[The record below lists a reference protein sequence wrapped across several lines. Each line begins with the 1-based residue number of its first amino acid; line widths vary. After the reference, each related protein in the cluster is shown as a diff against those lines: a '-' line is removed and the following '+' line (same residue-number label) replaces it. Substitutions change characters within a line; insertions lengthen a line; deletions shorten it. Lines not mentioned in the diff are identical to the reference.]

1 MDKDLADF
9 VIKKLLEKGAS
20 YAESRLETYESNGFM
35 LKNGNPEISG
45 FGKVTG
51 LGIRYLINNTLGFI
65 SVNELNKDNINKLIK
80 SSFLITEKASKI
92 GEKINFSE
100 NKTEIQNY
108 KVNQKIKIKDKDPND
123 KLSILIDLD
132 KQLNQLKGRYL
143 SLSDSIV
150 KKYYV
155 NSEGSKIESEIPR
168 IDLFYFLTLVEGKK
182 SIQRYLDFGSS
193 SGYECLKKWNYESN
207 ILNEVKQLTKN
218 LKEGIKPPKGV
229 VDVITAPEVTGIAVH
244 ESVGHPYEADRIFG
258 REAAQAGESFVD
270 VNMLNTKIG
279 SDVVNIVDDPTL
291 DNSYGF
297 FLYDDEGVKAREKV
311 LIKKGII
318 NEFLH
323 NRETAKR
330 MNILSNAS
338 SRANS
343 YDVEPIIRMSNTFM
357 KPGSYSEEELIED
370 VKLGVYIK
378 NFMEWNIDDKRYH
391 QKYVGNEAYLIKN
404 GRIEEPVR
412 SPALEI
418 TTPGLWSSVDAAGK
432 EVKHFAGNCGKGE
445 PMQGIPVWM
454 GGPSIRIRNV
464 RVY

>member
-155 NSEGSKIESEIPR
+155 N
-168 IDLFYFLTLVEGKK
+168 
-182 SIQRYLDFGSS
+182 
-193 SGYECLKKWNYESN
+193 
-207 ILNEVKQLTKN
+207 
-218 LKEGIKPPKGV
+218 
-229 VDVITAPEVTGIAVH
+229 
-244 ESVGHPYEADRIFG
+244 
-258 REAAQAGESFVD
+258 
-270 VNMLNTKIG
+270 
-279 SDVVNIVDDPTL
+279 
-291 DNSYGF
+291 
-297 FLYDDEGVKAREKV
+297 
-311 LIKKGII
+311 
-318 NEFLH
+318 
-323 NRETAKR
+323 
-330 MNILSNAS
+330 
-338 SRANS
+338 
-343 YDVEPIIRMSNTFM
+343 
-357 KPGSYSEEELIED
+357 
-370 VKLGVYIK
+370 
-378 NFMEWNIDDKRYH
+378 
-391 QKYVGNEAYLIKN
+391 
-404 GRIEEPVR
+404 
-412 SPALEI
+412 
-418 TTPGLWSSVDAAGK
+418 
-432 EVKHFAGNCGKGE
+432 
-445 PMQGIPVWM
+445 
-454 GGPSIRIRNV
+454 
-464 RVY
+464 